1 MFDSIAENK
10 QIKVALYLVPG
21 FSMIGFSAL
30 VDPLRQANTMSGQ
43 SLYAWQVLSADGGPV
58 LASNN
63 MTILP
68 DAGYRQ
74 AHDFDVL
81 LICAGFEPEKGYSK
95 DLAQWLQQQSRKGLW
110 LGSQDTGS
118 LILAQAGLLNGYR
131 ATIHWENL
139 VGFKEVFRQV
149 EVVDELYEVDRRRM
163 TCSGGLSGLDMMLY
177 MIECQR
183 GHELAL
189 AVSDELIYGHMRE
202 GKAPQ
207 RLHLG
212 LRHGTNN
219 SKVLRAIQLMEEHL
233 EDLLSIPEL
242 SAQIGV
248 SERELERLFN
258 RHIQQSPGRYYRAKR
273 LQRARTLL
281 QQTDQQVVEISV
293 ACGFASSAHFTR
305 AYKQYFG
312 VAPSKDRVQ
321 QMRLN

>member
-1 MFDSIAENK
+1 MFDSVADDK
-10 QIKVALYLVPG
+10 QIKVAFYLVPG
-21 FSMIGFSAL
+21 FSMIGFSSL
-30 VDPLRQANTMSGQ
+30 LDPLRQANTLSGK
-43 SLYAWQVLSADGGPV
+43 SLYSWQVLSAGGEPV

-63 MTILP
+63 MTLLP
-68 DAGYRQ
+68 DTSYRQ
-74 AHDFDVL
+74 ADSFDAL
-81 LICAGFEPEKGYSK
+81 LICAGFEPEQGYSK
-95 DLAQWLQQQSRKGLW
+95 DLGQWLQQQSRKGLW

-118 LILAQAGLLNGYR
+118 LVLAKAGLLNGYR

-183 GHELAL
+183 GHDLAL

-207 RLHLG
+207 RLHHG

-219 SKVLRAIQLMEEHL
+219 SKVLKAIELVEEHL
-233 EDLLSIPEL
+233 EEVLSIPQL
-242 SAQIGV
+242 ASRVGV

-258 RHIQQSPGRYYRAKR
+258 RHIQQPPGRYYRAKR

-281 QQTDQQVVEISV
+281 QQTDQQVVDISV

-312 VAPSKDRVQ
+312 VAPSRDRVQ
-321 QMRLN
+321 QMRLG

>member
-1 MFDSIAENK
+1 MFDSVADDK
-10 QIKVALYLVPG
+10 QIKVAFYLVPG
-21 FSMIGFSAL
+21 FSMIGFSSL
-30 VDPLRQANTMSGQ
+30 LDPLRQANTLSGK
-43 SLYAWQVLSADGGPV
+43 SLYSWQVLSAEGEPV

-63 MTILP
+63 MTLLP
-68 DAGYRQ
+68 DTSYRQ
-74 AHDFDVL
+74 ADNFDAL
-81 LICAGFEPEKGYSK
+81 LICAGFEPEQGYSK
-95 DLAQWLQQQSRKGLW
+95 DLGQWLQQQSRKGLW

-118 LILAQAGLLNGYR
+118 LVLAKAGLLNGYR

-183 GHELAL
+183 GHDLAL

-207 RLHLG
+207 RLHHG

-219 SKVLRAIQLMEEHL
+219 SKVLKAIELVEEHL
-233 EDLLSIPEL
+233 EEVLSIPQL
-242 SAQIGV
+242 ASRVGV

-258 RHIQQSPGRYYRAKR
+258 RHIQQPPGRYYRAKR

-281 QQTDQQVVEISV
+281 QQTDQQVVDISV

-312 VAPSKDRVQ
+312 VAPSRDRVQ
-321 QMRLN
+321 QMRLG

>member
-1 MFDSIAENK
+1 
-10 QIKVALYLVPG
+10 
-21 FSMIGFSAL
+21 MIGFSAL
-30 VDPLRQANTMSGQ
+30 IDPLRQANAMSNQ
-43 SLYAWQVLSADGGPV
+43 KLYSWQVLSAAGDSV

-63 MTILP
+63 MTLLP

-74 AHDFDVL
+74 ADDFDVL
-81 LICAGFEPEKGYSK
+81 LICAGFEPEQGYSK
-95 DLAQWLQQQSRKGLW
+95 DLGQWLQQQSRKGLW

-118 LILAQAGLLNGYR
+118 LVLAKAGLLNGYR

-189 AVSDELIYGHMRE
+189 AVSEELIYGHMRE
-202 GKAPQ
+202 GKSPQ
-207 RLHLG
+207 RLHHG

-219 SKVLRAIQLMEEHL
+219 SKVLKAIDMIEAHL
-233 EDLLSIPEL
+233 EELLSIPQL
-242 SAQIGV
+242 ADLVGV

-258 RHIQQSPGRYYRAKR
+258 RHLQQSPGRFYRAKR

-312 VAPSKDRVQ
+312 LAPSKDRVQ
-321 QMRLN
+321 QVRLS